1 MNEEFLKFL
10 VQYDYEINVKTGG
23 TEKASREVEDLV
35 LGIGLL
41 RKQIETMSKQKMFDK
56 SEFVGTVKEFEK
68 LKTKLSSVME
78 KVYSEIFED
87 SDVATEKA
95 SKFVAAFMSTAEKQL
110 LQGSEKIRKQE
121 IQEAIKTEK
130 AKQKAIA
137 DAQEKRIKLA
147 RKRPAL
153 EERISGLRDAGV
165 DTKLIERQLKD
176 LDKEMGK
183 AMSGQGNIKELDDQW
198 NRVTQTVTFYYAQ
211 LQREQK
217 ILKENNQE
225 LKLAHKLVQEA
236 KEAQAKV
243 VENYGQQK
251 DVRMSGV
258 SSSGQISFEKVDLS
272 SDEKRRD
279 YNEQILD
286 ILQKVSKEELDID
299 KQSLKTF
306 DQKIKAAEEEL
317 EILRKIAALEQERE
331 RLAHQAD
338 PDNEENLNAVDA
350 AHRRNIEHQRTIDLL
365 DQEADQSRK
374 NDQQASKIF
383 NDKIKAAEK
392 EREILREIELL
403 QMDLNAARSKTT
415 FDDEIFRARERE
427 EKQNQDLLDRT
438 TEQQNLEKKLF
449 ADRIQYQAKL
459 EAGEEKLLNL
469 FREYR
474 KAGMQGV
481 LAEHRGNVFGTT
493 DEADQIRR
501 EMLEVLNEVEL
512 EQTNSEISQDKRR
525 QKFFVADMDRQEK
538 RAKRILRLIE
548 LHERLQEE
556 QRRLNAEQEVGY
568 VAERN
573 LRPDLV
579 AGRQFRA
586 DERTRVSMENSDA
599 RIAQERRMQQEEWI
613 KKDWI
618 RRFYEQNKAESDQ
631 QKKIAIERSVR
642 LERIKSQRTIQ
653 DPDQRA
659 TIQSR
664 SDNLIHMAQD
674 PTSDIRAVENAY
686 KSLMDTIK
694 QTNELQKNQNHIL
707 SEQNNHWQQLR
718 KILYDVQ
725 NVTNTA
731 MIYLTGLTAGV
742 IGFFTKIN
750 SVFGEFEATINR
762 YKAVTFEL
770 GESTEITNQKGEQF
784 AKTVLK
790 IAENSKFTATE
801 IAEAGVVMAKLGF
814 TAGQVEQSIKGV
826 VLAAEASG
834 ESIELVAETIS
845 GIINGFGLAAS
856 DAEHVADV
864 LTTSALKSATD
875 FRTLS
880 ETFKYIAPLA
890 RSTGQ
895 SFEETAGLVSL
906 LGKNMILS
914 SQGGTTLRQALIR
927 LVNITPEAK
936 KQLDALGISAKDS
949 LTGRFRPLKD
959 ILVEMAEKMKGLSN
973 STKLAA
979 LSTIFGERAVTG
991 MSAALNEIAENKGA
1005 VDALI
1010 AFHTEADNV
1019 TEQIQ
1024 QIAFKGVIAEFKM
1037 LQAAIQN
1044 VMIEL
1049 GEKFAPMIT
1058 DILRILKTVANS
1070 SLDIFSG
1077 LGITVGGFIVSS
1089 IGLLGSFALAATVAT
1104 KALAGM
1110 AQGALVF
1117 KGVLELIKNGTFL
1130 TTLFSGSMTAAG
1142 VAATGAGA
1150 AAATGATGFGA
1161 LLAVL
1166 GPVAIAVALFS
1177 GLILAVGYSLNEF
1190 GKEQDAYNEMLK
1202 EAAVVQA
1209 KRNQTLADAA
1219 KLHEKERA
1227 GLKLTSDELKK
1238 QAAAYQQKANS
1249 LKNMTKNQLEAAKAE
1264 IAFAEARLFLDSDD
1278 PSGIYHQQL
1287 IAAKKYLRAVENQME
1302 QQQEIED
1309 AYRKKSEEKRE
1320 ESLVRGQYERLEKE
1334 KATQESIIAMLKKG
1348 YEEAIDP
1355 EVKAKMQEHL
1365 NNEMKKYTEI
1375 LNEISKLQG
1384 EGVLSQE
1391 EVQQLVDDLY
1401 EKEKLLLDLEENKA
1415 DKNKTILD
1423 IMKAQNDERQKAID
1437 LEATIAEYQMKAE
1450 LLRKTGG
1457 PDLRFSDE
1465 QMIDTGSSEQ
1475 LKRMKEIRA
1484 KRLEAKKKQQEK
1496 DLENVPDAIEN
1507 IRKKGD
1513 ASQPVTE
1520 GMISGEGGASAPIRH
1535 FDGQIKLFQH
1545 GSKARLSFQEK
1556 EKALISVMIGAE
1568 KAFGKDSPEY
1578 ISAIESFVS
1587 FMLKR
1592 QNKITLAKKDLER
1605 IKKKVEFLKKK
1616 LEAINRVRK
1625 KEEYSSK
1632 DFQQFSDFVYQEV
1645 VEEANFKGLENAPE
1659 IISVDEH
1666 RENTGYYARQA
1677 RIEQNQKQFGTA
1689 AIELSKSRGGNKPP
1703 KPKNTQSAPPT
1714 PKTTTQNQAPQI
1726 KSQRILPNGDLET
1739 TYTNGQKI
1747 VTKDQSKTTS
1757 SGSNYSQP
1765 SRGSSYQ
1772 PSSGS
1777 GIQNNSI
1784 AVTKQNRDAIQ
1795 SSEELIIKQRHLNK
1809 TLKQQEAQLEEIR
1822 KSMSE
1827 GDWTDEEKRNLTDLY
1842 NEKVEQIARTKL
1854 EITNS
1859 ETSILKEREKRERDS
1874 LNYKIKLT
1882 QEYYNIE
1889 KLLAEETLHTKL
1901 DDMRIEHEV
1910 ALNNIEEER
1919 RQLKEE
1925 AEQQLLTDTELS
1937 KRKAQIDER
1946 MNKKRL
1952 LLNKKTAREMA
1963 LQAIEENERVYALQ
1977 LKSQELMFE
1986 LMPDSLEK
1994 TMAKIDSEFAQKRKS
2009 MQDDLAKAK
2018 LTGATADEIVELE
2031 GQIELL
2037 KEIEQLQKNT
2047 AYNDSL
2053 MKRIDLQSQ
2062 LAQLQFKQNS
2072 LLSEFSDIAS
2082 SIGQSRYLGGIKEAF
2097 ESFTG
2102 LNRPALVDKKAIEDT
2117 AKQFDVLID
2126 KDLQRLEVIKKQKK
2140 DAEDLAKQQLKD
2152 IEDSEIYNSLKLQE
2166 LDLQQQITDKIKTRK
2181 LLTSEEFI
2189 VYKQQT
2195 DQLNLIRNKFDEI
2208 NNIVSQLNPVIST
2221 VFDGALNNGLSNI
2234 TKMSNALFSVGQNM
2248 IDLKAKQAQIQV
2260 GSQEWNEKGWDLGE
2274 IRFEGLN
2281 LEEQVNEFVKQIP
2294 ENLSKM
2300 VSSLLPVIGAFAPL
2314 IIEGLNFI
2322 ATTWDEVFSE
2332 KRARQVQKMFRE
2344 IEQQT
2349 IDSMDRINDY
2359 MYQRGDLSEAMFDS
2373 NKLANAGKKYSL
2385 KVADIQNSIQEQ
2397 RNKAYYEMVGKVSA
2411 GSVVAMLA
2419 GPASGAI
2426 QKQLIDRETKVYGK
2440 TLEKLNENEKKLL
2453 EEAQYEQEQITRDIL
2468 ANSYARQSKTRIDL
2482 LTAQNQLTSTQAE
2495 ISQNP
2500 ALIAQSQLAQAQ
2512 ISIEKQKN
2520 DAMEDLIR
2528 SGGLDNERARMI
2540 YEAKMEAINAL
2551 SIKNQIDF
2559 RNKLIDIEN
2568 DYYQKDA
2575 ENAKR
2580 RIELQEDYSETEKQL
2595 QLEYLSTQQEVKN
2608 IQDQINKENDPR
2620 KIQQLEQQKASV
2632 IASGLQKVKQ
2642 IAHDA
2647 AIQMQLLDI
2656 EINSV
2661 TASLTSDEIDDS
2673 LVELGRKFVEIDE
2686 KIRDLQRKNPTKDFT
2701 QYRLDLRIQAERET
2715 YDKIFEIQQQIN
2727 DSLNNLEVERLEI
2740 WSETEDSIVKKSKAS
2755 TESISNNLE
2764 WLKIKYGEASEKFID
2779 EDKKAQVE
2787 KLKIAKQEF
2796 DQKVALKQQELEVY
2810 ADIERLKSQL
2820 TNDPF
2825 KMAQAEFNTEMYAN
2839 KFQEWLLKQ
2848 EIANTND
2855 PKQLSVLNRK
2865 LEQLRLQGESIKKNA
2880 AKSVGDAAVGQLNQL
2895 EELSQILFDKE
2906 TKVYQQKIKQYQRD
2920 IELKQRDIDR
2930 ANKEK
2935 DQIMKDIEKQK
2946 KQFNKDDLREF
2957 KAAKDALDFDKEFQD
2972 ALEYIS
2978 NPLGNL
2984 PFKNVDGQMVFEPA
2998 GQTAIEAA
3006 TTRSEL
3012 LKAQA
3017 QASFMKEEFDPENE
3031 IKNAEL
3037 YYKRL
3042 AEIAAQRGLFAE
3054 YAQEKIKEQH
3064 AEELARLTQLGK
3076 TEDELRIVKKRHSEE
3091 EQKAIMFGAEAYK
3104 EFQEAK
3110 LNMIDS
3116 MKGEE
3121 LKAIQ
3126 DVIDAREDEKRELEY
3141 QMKDNQYI
3149 VEDASFKMAKS
3160 LEKVE
3165 DAMLE
3170 IKMATGDWRF
3180 TLDDVKNKLPELV
3193 QSVMTNFK
3201 QISASIKESKTT
3213 LPVEFSEE
3221 FKSILS
3227 RVETVLRAP
3236 TLTQKFDA
3244 ILTSGLTPVGGAKD
3258 TTAAQ
3263 VQAGR
3268 TLTSAVV
3275 QAQSASTQSLLT
3287 SAAQSFAS
3295 TFKGIGSVY
3304 TGFAEGGQG
3313 SRVGGASDYIRALL
3327 RPNEIVAPE
3336 RDFQSLV
3343 QDWTYDRM
3351 KRDNKY
3357 IQNGGNNYS
3366 FNFGNVYGV
3375 DDLKGT
3381 IKDVIRNVSKQDGY
3395 YNSRYTVNSN

>member
-10 VQYDYEINVKTGG
+10 VQYDYDVNVNVNGSEVVIKKAKEIVDNFN
-23 TEKASREVEDLV
+23 EV
-35 LGIGLL
+35 
-41 RKQIETMSKQKMFDK
+41 KQIIESL
-56 SEFVGTVKEFEK
+56 S
-68 LKTKLSSVME
+68 KTKV
-78 KVYSEIFED
+78 
-87 SDVATEKA
+87 
-95 SKFVAAFMSTAEKQL
+95 SKDAFSGIVKQADQAKKDLTALFSQMFSQILDKDQQGQAEARAANFVSMLMSTAEKEL
-110 LQGSEKIRKQE
+110 LKGSEKIRKQE
-121 IQEAIKTEK
+121 IQEAVKTEK
-130 AKQKAIA
+130 EKQKAIA
-137 DAQEKRIKLA
+137 DAKEKRIKLA

-153 EERISGLRDAGV
+153 EERISRLRDAGV

-225 LKLAHKLVQEA
+225 LKLAHELVQEA

-258 SSSGQISFEKVDLS
+258 SGSGQISFEKIDLEQ
-272 SDEKRRD
+272 DEKRRSEIQQRID
-279 YNEQILD
+279 LLKQEQSER
-286 ILQKVSKEELDID
+286 QKNDQQALR
-299 KQSLKTF
+299 TF
-306 DQKIKAAEEEL
+306 DQKMKAAEEEKR
-317 EILRKIAALEQERE
+317 IQ
-331 RLAHQAD
+331 
-338 PDNEENLNAVDA
+338 
-350 AHRRNIEHQRTIDLL
+350 
-365 DQEADQSRK
+365 
-374 NDQQASKIF
+374 
-383 NDKIKAAEK
+383 
-392 EREILREIELL
+392 REINLL
-403 QMDLNAARSKTT
+403 
-415 FDDEIFRARERE
+415 
-427 EKQNQDLLDRT
+427 
-438 TEQQNLEKKLF
+438 
-449 ADRIQYQAKL
+449 
-459 EAGEEKLLNL
+459 
-469 FREYR
+469 
-474 KAGMQGV
+474 
-481 LAEHRGNVFGTT
+481 
-493 DEADQIRR
+493 
-501 EMLEVLNEVEL
+501 EVEL
-512 EQTNSEISQDKRR
+512 QAIQSKTSYDDKVFAAKQAEERMNQLLFEQETRRANHEQKMFAHTVQYQEKQAKALLREQELR
-525 QKFFVADMDRQEK
+525 QKLLEQQEKLTEEEENELMLLIKQQRYIDDQPNDVERSNKSMYNVIFQQDLKRIKQVDDAEK
-538 RAKRILRLIE
+538 RAFMQRLY
-548 LHERLQEE
+548 EE
-556 QRRLNAEQEVGY
+556 
-568 VAERN
+568 
-573 LRPDLV
+573 
-579 AGRQFRA
+579 
-586 DERTRVSMENSDA
+586 
-599 RIAQERRMQQEEWI
+599 
-613 KKDWI
+613 
-618 RRFYEQNKAESDQ
+618 NKAESDQ

-653 DPDQRA
+653 DPNQRA

-674 PTSDIRAVENAY
+674 PTSNIKDVENAY

-770 GESTEITNQKGEQF
+770 GQSTEITNQKGEQF
-784 AKTVLK
+784 AKTVLE
-790 IAENSKFTATE
+790 IAKNSKFTATE

-814 TAGQVEQSIKGV
+814 TAGQVEQSIKAV

-845 GIINGFGLAAS
+845 GIINGFGLTAS

-875 FRTLS
+875 FKTLS

-1019 TEQIQ
+1019 TKQIQ
-1024 QIAFKGVIAEFKM
+1024 QIAFKGVIAEFKK

-1058 DILRILKTVANS
+1058 GIIQIAKGFTQVMGLISTEAIMMGGSIVAA
-1070 SLDIFSG
+1070 IGFFGG
-1077 LGITVGGFIVSS
+1077 L
-1089 IGLLGSFALAATVAT
+1089 ALSATVAV
-1104 KALAGM
+1104 KALAGF
-1110 AQGALVF
+1110 AQGALIF
-1117 KGVLELIKNGTFL
+1117 KGVLELIRNGTL
-1130 TTLFSGSMTAAG
+1130 MATLFSGSMTAAG
-1142 VAATGAGA
+1142 IAAEGAGAMAATGAGGFA
-1150 AAATGATGFGA
+1150 AIMG
-1161 LLAVL
+1161 VL
-1166 GPVAIAVALFS
+1166 GPLAVAAALFAVIGLNVAVAL
-1177 GLILAVGYSLNEF
+1177 NEM

-1202 EAAVVQA
+1202 EASITQA
-1209 KRNQTLADAA
+1209 KKNQLMKENEDIL
-1219 KLHEKERA
+1219 KKERS
-1227 GLKLTSDELKK
+1227 GLKLNSEELKK
-1238 QAAAYQQKANS
+1238 QTKFYQDKANAIKRVAQEQ
-1249 LKNMTKNQLEAAKAE
+1249 LKQAE
-1264 IAFAEARLFLDSDD
+1264 IELVL
-1278 PSGIYHQQL
+1278 
-1287 IAAKKYLRAVENQME
+1287 AKQKMQDIPDVTS
-1302 QQQEIED
+1302 ED
-1309 AYRKKSEEKRE
+1309 IGVGTASLSFFDNSEEIKAAEENLRIAQENFDKLSEISDKYRDKEEQKRE

-1375 LNEISKLQG
+1375 LNEIAKLQG

-1423 IMKAQNDERQKAID
+1423 VMKAQNDERQKAID

-1484 KRLEAKKKQQEK
+1484 KRLDAKKKQQEK

-1507 IRKKGD
+1507 IRKKG
-1513 ASQPVTE
+1513 
-1520 GMISGEGGASAPIRH
+1520 
-1535 FDGQIKLFQH
+1535 GQA
-1545 GSKARLSFQEK
+1545 G
-1556 EKALISVMIGAE
+1556 V
-1568 KAFGKDSPEY
+1568 
-1578 ISAIESFVS
+1578 
-1587 FMLKR
+1587 
-1592 QNKITLAKKDLER
+1592 
-1605 IKKKVEFLKKK
+1605 
-1616 LEAINRVRK
+1616 
-1625 KEEYSSK
+1625 
-1632 DFQQFSDFVYQEV
+1632 QEV
-1645 VEEANFKGLENAPE
+1645 VEEINVQAGASGISAKSELGIAGSSYKLNDPTIRKAIFNRINQNLKKRQKDEQEIKKALTRHFSQTREIPSTTTKKSQPAQKTEKSTRQVSGGLE
-1659 IISVDEH
+1659 ITYSD
-1666 RENTGYYARQA
+1666 G
-1677 RIEQNQKQFGTA
+1677 
-1689 AIELSKSRGGNKPP
+1689 SKEF
-1703 KPKNTQSAPPT
+1703 
-1714 PKTTTQNQAPQI
+1714 
-1726 KSQRILPNGDLET
+1726 L
-1739 TYTNGQKI
+1739 
-1747 VTKDQSKTTS
+1747 KDQSGTTQKPIPASTGS
-1757 SGSNYSQP
+1757 SSNYSQP
-1765 SRGSSYQ
+1765 SRGSGYQ
-1772 PSSGS
+1772 PSSDS
-1777 GIQNNSI
+1777 GINNNSI

-1795 SSEELIIKQRHLNK
+1795 SSEELIIKQRQLNK

-1827 GDWTDEEKRNLTDLY
+1827 GDWTSEEKEDLTKLY
-1842 NEKVEQIARTKL
+1842 NQKVEEIARTKL

-2208 NNIVSQLNPVIST
+2208 NNIVSQLNPAIST
-2221 VFDGALNNGLSNI
+2221 VFDGALNNGLANI

-2248 IDLKAKQAQIQV
+2248 IDLKAKQDQIQV
-2260 GSQEWNEKGWDLGE
+2260 GSPEWNEKGWDLGE

-2300 VSSLLPVIGAFAPL
+2300 MSSLLPVIGAFAPL

-2397 RNKAYYEMVGKVSA
+2397 RDKAYYEMVGKVSA

-2419 GPASGAI
+2419 GPASAAI
-2426 QKQLIDRETKVYGK
+2426 QKQLIERETKVYRK
-2440 TLEKLNENEKKLL
+2440 TLEKLNENEKRLL

-2528 SGGLDNERARMI
+2528 SGGLGNERARMI

-2620 KIQQLEQQKASV
+2620 KVQQLEQQKASV

-2701 QYRLDLRIQAERET
+2701 QYRLDLRVQAERET
-2715 YDKIFEIQQQIN
+2715 YDKIFEIQQQRN

-2796 DQKVALKQQELEVY
+2796 DQKVAFKQQELEVY
-2810 ADIERLKSQL
+2810 ADIERLKAQL

-2825 KMAQAEFNTEMYAN
+2825 KMAQSEFNTEMYAN

-2957 KAAKDALDFDKEFQD
+2957 KAAKEALDFDKEFQD

>member
-10 VQYDYEINVKTGG
+10 VQYDYDVNVNVNGSEVVIKKAKEIVDNFN
-23 TEKASREVEDLV
+23 EV
-35 LGIGLL
+35 
-41 RKQIETMSKQKMFDK
+41 KQIIESL
-56 SEFVGTVKEFEK
+56 S
-68 LKTKLSSVME
+68 KTKV
-78 KVYSEIFED
+78 
-87 SDVATEKA
+87 
-95 SKFVAAFMSTAEKQL
+95 SKDAFTGIVKQADQAKKDLTALFSQMFSQILDKDQQGQAEARAANFVSMLMSTAEKEL
-110 LQGSEKIRKQE
+110 LKGSEKIRKQE
-121 IQEAIKTEK
+121 IQEAVKTEK
-130 AKQKAIA
+130 EKQKAIA

-217 ILKENNQE
+217 ILKENTQE
-225 LKLAHKLVQEA
+225 LKLAHKLVQET

-258 SSSGQISFEKVDLS
+258 SSSGQISFEKIDLEQ
-272 SDEKRRD
+272 DEKRRSEIQQRID
-279 YNEQILD
+279 LLKQEQSER
-286 ILQKVSKEELDID
+286 QKNDQQALR
-299 KQSLKTF
+299 TF
-306 DQKIKAAEEEL
+306 DQKMKAAEEEKRIQREINLL
-317 EILRKIAALEQERE
+317 EVELQAIQSKTSYDDKVFAAKQAEERMNQLLFEQET
-331 RLAHQAD
+331 
-338 PDNEENLNAVDA
+338 
-350 AHRRNIEHQRTIDLL
+350 RRANH
-365 DQEADQSRK
+365 
-374 NDQQASKIF
+374 
-383 NDKIKAAEK
+383 
-392 EREILREIELL
+392 
-403 QMDLNAARSKTT
+403 
-415 FDDEIFRARERE
+415 
-427 EKQNQDLLDRT
+427 
-438 TEQQNLEKKLF
+438 EQKMF
-449 ADRIQYQAKL
+449 ADRIQYQKKMSD
-459 EAGEEKLLNL
+459 GEEKLINQTKEWYKIKKEGDFLQSQIPPSSPLNPPNEPPDDWIKNHFKRL
-469 FREYR
+469 EDEKLRISLEAQKREDDFLQKQFVENLRRLDALDAAEKR
-474 KAGMQGV
+474 K
-481 LAEHRGNVFGTT
+481 
-493 DEADQIRR
+493 DEA
-501 EMLEVLNEVEL
+501 
-512 EQTNSEISQDKRR
+512 
-525 QKFFVADMDRQEK
+525 
-538 RAKRILRLIE
+538 RAKRIQSLYVKSIYLEKRIE
-548 LHERLQEE
+548 EIHSQSGGNVNTRGYYAAIEKANQAVMSGAGIDEI
-556 QRRLNAEQEVGY
+556 NAAWAEVVY
-568 VAERN
+568 QMKLANRE
-573 LRPDLV
+573 
-579 AGRQFRA
+579 F
-586 DERTRVSMENSDA
+586 
-599 RIAQERRMQQEEWI
+599 IAYQSAQ
-613 KKDWI
+613 KKS
-618 RRFYEQNKAESDQ
+618 QKQAESDEKARQ
-631 QKKIAIERSVR
+631 SALLKQKNMLFDILKIQSEGADTETLHFIFKSLFDDINKLGKESVDEYMAYFSQEMQYQRKIVQSGKSGISIDDKKAQIARSSIIQK
-642 LERIKSQRTIQ
+642 IKAERTIV
-653 DPDQRA
+653 DPNQKA
-659 TIQSR
+659 TIQSKAE
-664 SDNLIHMAQD
+664 NVIHMAQD
-674 PTSDIRAVENAY
+674 PTSNIKYVENAY

-1202 EAAVVQA
+1202 EAAIVQA

-1278 PSGIYHQQL
+1278 PNGVYHQQL

-1375 LNEISKLQG
+1375 LNEIAKLQG

-1423 IMKAQNDERQKAID
+1423 VMKAQNDERQKAID

-1484 KRLEAKKKQQEK
+1484 KRLDAKKKQQEK

-1507 IRKKGD
+1507 IRKKGE
-1513 ASQPVTE
+1513 QTGV
-1520 GMISGEGGASAPIRH
+1520 
-1535 FDGQIKLFQH
+1535 
-1545 GSKARLSFQEK
+1545 
-1556 EKALISVMIGAE
+1556 
-1568 KAFGKDSPEY
+1568 
-1578 ISAIESFVS
+1578 
-1587 FMLKR
+1587 
-1592 QNKITLAKKDLER
+1592 
-1605 IKKKVEFLKKK
+1605 
-1616 LEAINRVRK
+1616 
-1625 KEEYSSK
+1625 
-1632 DFQQFSDFVYQEV
+1632 QEV
-1645 VEEANFKGLENAPE
+1645 VEEINVQAGASGISAKSELGIAGSSYKLNDPTIRKAILNRINQNLKKRQEDEQKIKKALTRHFSQTIEIPSKTTKKSQPAQKTEKSTKRVSGGLE
-1659 IISVDEH
+1659 ITYSD
-1666 RENTGYYARQA
+1666 G
-1677 RIEQNQKQFGTA
+1677 
-1689 AIELSKSRGGNKPP
+1689 SKEF
-1703 KPKNTQSAPPT
+1703 
-1714 PKTTTQNQAPQI
+1714 
-1726 KSQRILPNGDLET
+1726 L
-1739 TYTNGQKI
+1739 
-1747 VTKDQSKTTS
+1747 KDQSGTTQKPIPAS
-1757 SGSNYSQP
+1757 TGSGSNYSQP

-1963 LQAIEENERVYALQ
+1963 LQAIEENERIYALQ

-2018 LTGATADEIVELE
+2018 LTGATADEIIELE

-2140 DAEDLAKQQLKD
+2140 DAEDLARQQLKD

-2208 NNIVSQLNPVIST
+2208 NNIVSQLNPAIST

-2248 IDLKAKQAQIQV
+2248 IDLKEKQEMLQKDREASDKTIENLFSSWFIDRGQTSGKQLAFDLIEESNNDAK
-2260 GSQEWNEKGWDLGE
+2260 NT
-2274 IRFEGLN
+2274 
-2281 LEEQVNEFVKQIP
+2281 LENQVNTFVKNIP
-2294 ENLSKM
+2294 EQLSK
-2300 VSSLLPVIGAFAPL
+2300 VIASITPVIGAFAPL

-2332 KRARQVQKMFRE
+2332 KRTRQVQKMFRE

-2397 RNKAYYEMVGKVSA
+2397 RDKARNEMIGKSASAVGLGVLF
-2411 GSVVAMLA
+2411 GGLF
-2419 GPASGAI
+2419 ASGSTDAVKKEI
-2426 QKQLIDRETKVYGK
+2426 ETYKK

-2701 QYRLDLRIQAERET
+2701 QYRLDLRVQAERET
-2715 YDKIFEIQQQIN
+2715 YDKIFEIQQQRN

-2810 ADIERLKSQL
+2810 ADIERLKAQL

-2825 KMAQAEFNTEMYAN
+2825 KMAQSEFNTEMYAN

-2946 KQFNKDDLREF
+2946 KQFNKEDLREF

-3006 TTRSEL
+3006 TTRSDL

-3104 EFQEAK
+3104 EFQDAK

-3193 QSVMTNFK
+3193 ESVMLNFK

-3275 QAQSASTQSLLT
+3275 QAQAASTQSLLT

-3327 RPNEIVAPE
+3327 RPDEIVAPE